1 MLRRYRFWLW
11 TAVVLLL
18 LNALIHSLTFFV
30 QPAPQNETERQL
42 FALVAGYKQDFG
54 AGFQRSMKD
63 LFTALSACFSLVCLL
78 GGLTLGFL
86 ARKKTD
92 VRILK
97 GVVGIHVLVFGICFA
112 VMAVF
117 TFLPPIVLTGLI
129 FISLLMTYLVMP
141 RVEPSLSADTIPEL
155 S

>member
-1 MLRRYRFWLW
+1 
-11 TAVVLLL
+11 
-18 LNALIHSLTFFV
+18 
-30 QPAPQNETERQL
+30 
-42 FALVAGYKQDFG
+42 
-54 AGFQRSMKD
+54 MKD

-86 ARKKTD
+86 ARKKAD

-129 FISLLMTYLVMP
+129 FISLLMAFLVMP
-141 RVEPSLSADTIPEL
+141 RREPSLSADSWQVLGAE
-155 S
+155 